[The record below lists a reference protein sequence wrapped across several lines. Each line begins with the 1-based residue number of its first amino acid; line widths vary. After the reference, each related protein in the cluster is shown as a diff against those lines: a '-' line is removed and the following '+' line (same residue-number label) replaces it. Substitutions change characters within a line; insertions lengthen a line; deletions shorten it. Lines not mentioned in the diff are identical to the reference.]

1 MWGEV
6 ELGEGWERG
15 KVYKVIFQ
23 SLHRVAQYSFCY
35 IPDLGIKDCGCGCF
49 FLSSAKLEVVDL
61 YENSLQILFNFCF
74 SLSAISILKICFAHP
89 AIFFLTSFGL

>member
-15 KVYKVIFQ
+15 MVCKVIFQ

-35 IPDLGIKDCGCGCF
+35 IPDLGSKIV
-49 FLSSAKLEVVDL
+49 AVVV
-61 YENSLQILFNFCF
+61 
-74 SLSAISILKICFAHP
+74 
-89 AIFFLTSFGL
+89 SF